1 MNSRRVERGNLSWTD
16 RLSSLPDSLLIGILC
31 YLDLKEAVK
40 TAVLSKQWRFV
51 IIVVGRRTALNY
63 FHVEFYYE
71 KRFASD
77 VDAWVGF
84 AVRNKVENL
93 SLLLDMTIS
102 SDEFRDYTLS
112 SAWDVDWR
120 YLTRLS
126 LGRVRMSQ
134 QQLEIVISGCPV
146 LESLEFNRCRGF
158 QRLLIRNSSFRRLC
172 VDRGAPFPR
181 GGCRNC
187 LREISAANMRE
198 LDVSMLAVHMN
209 FRVTDAPALEQA
221 TIRIFEHN
229 SELSPCHVAIDAQ
242 QLFQDI
248 CHVNKLH
255 LEAYTA
261 GVISMLVNTGF
272 WKLPQF
278 IRLKNL
284 ITYGANKHIS
294 GIIALLKSSPNLN
307 NLVISCYNC
316 SNNNVETHEASIQKV
331 QIAEELAD
339 CDLLHLEFVDI
350 AYFGITMVPL
360 AQIILDRAPALVE
373 MVIRNTSSSTTI
385 SHDFINKFQALLVYP
400 KSSQK
405 AKVVIHQ

>member
-1 MNSRRVERGNLSWTD
+1 M
-16 RLSSLPDSLLIGILC
+16 
-31 YLDLKEAVK
+31 
-40 TAVLSKQWRFV
+40 
-51 IIVVGRRTALNY
+51 
-63 FHVEFYYE
+63 
-71 KRFASD
+71 
-77 VDAWVGF
+77 
-84 AVRNKVENL
+84 
-93 SLLLDMTIS
+93 S
-102 SDEFRDYTLS
+102 SDEFRDYMTNNFDKSYTLS
-112 SAWDVDWR
+112 SVWDVDWR

-134 QQLEIVISGCPV
+134 QQLENVVSGCPV
-146 LESLEFNRCRGF
+146 LESLELNMCRGF
-158 QRLLIRNSSFRRLC
+158 QSLRIRNSSFRRLC

-198 LDVSMLAVHMN
+198 LDVSMRAARVD

-221 TIRIFEHN
+221 TIRIFEQN
-229 SELSPCHVAIDAQ
+229 SEVSPCHVAIDAQ
-242 QLFQDI
+242 KLFQDI

-261 GVISMLVNTGF
+261 GVISILVKTGF

-278 IRLKNL
+278 TRLKNL

-316 SNNNVETHEASIQKV
+316 SNKETREASIQKV

-360 AQIILDRAPALVE
+360 AQIILERAPALVE

-385 SHDFINKFQALLVYP
+385 SDDFVNKFQALLVYP